1 MKKYLSEAEVAAEL
15 QLLEKDYELFSLRVH
30 GFSPWR
36 ILRFPVGL
44 ALQNIPFQAPSLPK
58 SLLFRACIR
67 FLIDIARLP
76 RAQSYAVKSYASALR
91 SQSSG
96 GYDDVYFGALSKTFP
111 GGVRFYSV
119 NAPGYDERVSS
130 WRGATVDTTAIIIIG
145 YILSLLFPLK
155 EGDDVFEKISTA
167 IASRLDGNFFSP
179 TRIRRMFSSFWWQSL
194 LYSYLLRYTGVRT
207 VFVADTG
214 ERALLKAAR
223 ENGCLFVEL
232 QHGVF
237 SPNHPDALPINS
249 ELDSSDKG
257 LLLPDVIGLY
267 GDYWSNIH
275 RHTLLGRA
283 NRIKTV
289 GASLMED
296 FRLRRQ
302 ANVHEDVL
310 SLLVTTQGLAR
321 EELIT
326 FLREFL
332 SACLTPFIL
341 NIKLHPMYDVNPKP
355 YVDAFG
361 TDARVNIISGNVQP
375 DTYELLTTCNLH
387 LSISSSCHYDAIGL
401 QVPTIVL
408 CLPSHE
414 LALDLVLAGEALL
427 ARNGVE
433 LANIVTTKS
442 WSTVPELVAGKY
454 YHFGF
459 SEALADWIKSL

>member
-15 QLLEKDYELFSLRVH
+15 QILEKDYGLFSLRVH

-58 SLLFRACIR
+58 LLLFKACIR
-67 FLIDIARLP
+67 SLIDIARLP
-76 RAQSYAVKSYASALR
+76 RAQNYAVKSYSSALR
-91 SQSSG
+91 SKSSG
-96 GYDDVYFGALSKTFP
+96 GYDDIYFEALSKKFQ
-111 GGVRFYSV
+111 GGVRFYTV
-119 NAPGYDERVSS
+119 NAAGYDKHLSL
-130 WRGATVDTTAIIIIG
+130 WQGATADTTAIVIIG
-145 YILSLLFPLK
+145 YILSLCFPLR
-155 EGDDVFEKISTA
+155 EGDDVFEKISTV
-167 IASRLDGNFFSP
+167 IAGRLGGNFFSP

-194 LYSYLLRYTGVRT
+194 LYSYLLRYTGVKT

-223 ENGCLFVEL
+223 ENHCLFVEL
-232 QHGVF
+232 QHGIF
-237 SPNHPDALPINS
+237 TPDHPDVLPINS
-249 ELDSSDKG
+249 ELDSSDDG

-267 GDYWSNIH
+267 GDYWYNLH

-283 NRIKTV
+283 NRIKSV

-296 FRLRRQ
+296 FRLRRPT
-302 ANVHEDVL
+302 NLHRDSL

-321 EELIT
+321 EELII

-332 SACLTPFIL
+332 SACSSPFIL
-341 NIKLHPMYDVNPKP
+341 NIKLHPIYDINPKP
-355 YVDAFG
+355 YIDAFG
-361 TDARVNIISGNVQP
+361 LDGRVNFISGNARP

-387 LSISSSCHYDAIGL
+387 LSISSFCHYDAIGL

-408 CLPSHE
+408 GLPNHE
-414 LALDLVLAGEALL
+414 LVLNLVLAGEALL

-433 LANIVTTKS
+433 LADIVATKS
-442 WSTVPELVAGKY
+442 WLPVPKTTADKY
-454 YHFGF
+454 YHYGF
-459 SEALADWIKSL
+459 SETLAKWIKRF